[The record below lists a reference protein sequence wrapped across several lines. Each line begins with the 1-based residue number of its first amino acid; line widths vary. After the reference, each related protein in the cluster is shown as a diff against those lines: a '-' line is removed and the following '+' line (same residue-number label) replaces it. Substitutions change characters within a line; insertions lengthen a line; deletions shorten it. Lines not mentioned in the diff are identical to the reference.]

1 MDEALQRPPNGRH
14 EPVPGA
20 RLRVAIADDHYLVR
34 EGTRHALEDG
44 DLEVVASVGT
54 AVELEAAVAT
64 LRPDVVVTDIRMPPT
79 HRTEGIDAAHRIRA
93 AYPSVGVVVL
103 SQYAEATYA
112 VELLGEGTAGLA
124 YLLKDR
130 VGDPRQLVHAV
141 REVARG
147 GSVVDPDVVGMLVT
161 ANAQRHR
168 SPVALLTE
176 REREV
181 LACMAQGRTNAA
193 IAAELALS
201 ESSIEKYA
209 TAIFAKLGLQDEPQ
223 THRRVAAVL
232 TYLRDAGRAQPL

>member
-1 MDEALQRPPNGRH
+1 MGDAEATPI
-14 EPVPGA
+14 V

-54 AVELEAAVAT
+54 GDELEAAVDA
-64 LRPDVVVTDIRMPPT
+64 LHPDAVVTDIRMPPS
-79 HRTEGIDAAHRIRA
+79 HHTEGIEAALRIRDA
-93 AYPSVGVVVL
+93 HASVGVVVL

-112 VELLGEGTAGLA
+112 LQLLGQGTAGLA

-130 VGDPRQLVHAV
+130 VGEPRQLIDAV

-147 GSVVDPDVVGMLVT
+147 GSVVDPDVVAMLVT
-161 ANAQRHR
+161 ATAHQRR
-168 SPVALLTE
+168 SPVAQLTG

-181 LACMAQGRTNAA
+181 LGCMAQGRTNAA
-193 IAAELALS
+193 IADELALS

-209 TAIFAKLGLQDEPQ
+209 TAIFAKLGLRAEPQ

-232 TYLRDAGRAQPL
+232 TFLHDAGRARPL

>member
-1 MDEALQRPPNGRH
+1 MGEDREATG
-14 EPVPGA
+14 G

-44 DLEVVASVGT
+44 DLDVVASVGN
-54 AVELEAAVAT
+54 AVDLEEAVAT
-64 LRPDVVVTDIRMPPT
+64 LRPDVVITDIRMPPT

-93 AYPSVGVVVL
+93 AHPTVGVVVL

-130 VGDPRQLVHAV
+130 VGDQRQLVHAV

-147 GSVVDPDVVGMLVT
+147 GSVVDPDVVTILVT
-161 ANAQRHR
+161 ANTQRRR
-168 SPVALLTE
+168 SPVAMLTE

-193 IAAELALS
+193 IADELVLS

>member
-1 MDEALQRPPNGRH
+1 MGEPPLPSADRGD
-14 EPVPGA
+14 PTTGG

-54 AVELEAAVAT
+54 AVELEAAVAS
-64 LRPDVVVTDIRMPPT
+64 LQPDVVVTDIRMPPT
-79 HRTEGIDAAHRIRA
+79 HRTEGIEAAHRIRA
-93 AYPSVGVVVL
+93 AHANIGVVVL

-112 VELLGEGTAGLA
+112 VELLGAGSAGLA

-147 GSVVDPDVVGMLVT
+147 GSVIDPDVVMMLVA
-161 ANAQRHR
+161 ANVQRQR
-168 SPVALLTE
+168 SPVAMLTD
-176 REREV
+176 RERQV

-193 IAAELALS
+193 IGDELALS
-201 ESSIEKYA
+201 ESSIEKHA
-209 TAIFAKLGLQDEPQ
+209 TAIFSKLGLQDEPQ